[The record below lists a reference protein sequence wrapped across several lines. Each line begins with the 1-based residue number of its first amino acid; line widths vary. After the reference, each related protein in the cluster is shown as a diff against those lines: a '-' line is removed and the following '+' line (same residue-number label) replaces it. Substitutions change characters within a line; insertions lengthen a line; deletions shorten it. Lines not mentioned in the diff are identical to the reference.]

1 MTLEQCVGCANQTFP
16 YYDYRGQ
23 QYNSKWCK
31 CGFNQTC
38 WKTTKELFFLKKKE
52 EVSQGQEHCPI
63 FNNSSYGNDMLVA
76 SGNFSTVYCI
86 LNQLRSLIY
95 TENSEGVNNSFLY
108 VVSLSVELQGIYVA
122 MYPSLFLISHKW
134 ADCKVALKMGPSP
147 SLS

>member
-1 MTLEQCVGCANQTFP
+1 MWAVLLKHFHTTTIVANSITVN
-16 YYDYRGQ
+16 GV
-23 QYNSKWCK
+23 SVVS
-31 CGFNQTC
+31 
-38 WKTTKELFFLKKKE
+38 TKPAEKLLKSFFFLKKK

-108 VVSLSVELQGIYVA
+108 VVSLIAFLLTLSVELQGIYVA
-122 MYPSLFLISHKW
+122 MYSSLFLISHK
-134 ADCKVALKMGPSP
+134 
-147 SLS
+147 

>member
-1 MTLEQCVGCANQTFP
+1 MWAVLIKHFHTTTIVANSITVN
-16 YYDYRGQ
+16 GV
-23 QYNSKWCK
+23 SVVS
-31 CGFNQTC
+31 
-38 WKTTKELFFLKKKE
+38 TKPAEKLLKSFF

-108 VVSLSVELQGIYVA
+108 VVSLIAFLLTLSVELQGIYVA
-122 MYPSLFLISHKW
+122 MYSSPFLNSHK
-134 ADCKVALKMGPSP
+134 
-147 SLS
+147 

>member
-1 MTLEQCVGCANQTFP
+1 MWAVLIKHFHTTTIVANSITVN
-16 YYDYRGQ
+16 GV
-23 QYNSKWCK
+23 SVVS
-31 CGFNQTC
+31 
-38 WKTTKELFFLKKKE
+38 TKPAEKLLKSFFFLKKK

-122 MYPSLFLISHKW
+122 MYPSLFLISHK
-134 ADCKVALKMGPSP
+134 
-147 SLS
+147 

>member
-1 MTLEQCVGCANQTFP
+1 MANSVTVN
-16 YYDYRGQ
+16 GV
-23 QYNSKWCK
+23 SVVS
-31 CGFNQTC
+31 
-38 WKTTKELFFLKKKE
+38 TKPAEKLLKSFFFLKKK

-108 VVSLSVELQGIYVA
+108 VVSLIAFLLTLSVELQGIYVA
-122 MYPSLFLISHKW
+122 MYSSLFLISHK
-134 ADCKVALKMGPSP
+134 
-147 SLS
+147 